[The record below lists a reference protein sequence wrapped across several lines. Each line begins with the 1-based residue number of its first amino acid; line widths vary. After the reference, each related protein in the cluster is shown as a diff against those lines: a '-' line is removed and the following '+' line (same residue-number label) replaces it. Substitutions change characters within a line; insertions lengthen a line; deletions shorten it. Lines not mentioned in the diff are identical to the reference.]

1 MMNMKDKELDDLY
14 ERREKLEKRKISYL
28 EVDKNAYANRIQKE
42 IDYIEAK
49 IELKKYN
56 KVKEELEVYK
66 EVVKKYPGITI
77 EVNHRLRKDIKK

>member
-1 MMNMKDKELDDLY
+1 MKDKELDDLY